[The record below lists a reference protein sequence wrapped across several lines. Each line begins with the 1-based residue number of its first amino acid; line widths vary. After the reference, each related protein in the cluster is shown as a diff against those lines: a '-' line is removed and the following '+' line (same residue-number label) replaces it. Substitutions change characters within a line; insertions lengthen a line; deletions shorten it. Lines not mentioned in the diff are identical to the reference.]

1 MEGGNSSARASWAQ
15 LAGVQPQQQH
25 KDQLTGKVKVGPLP
39 QQQQQHHMLQQQR
52 RERRQQQQL
61 HLQQQHQQQQQK
73 VQQQQLQQQQEVIG
87 LFNGWVKAG
96 FRPKLTMDQRP
107 GGLFIS
113 LLCQQ
118 REGLP
123 SGPMRKGWKN
133 RGPGAQASSE
143 SSRRPQQQHLQL
155 PPPPSRPLVKY
166 SNWLRQQG
174 LHLLQWWQPPRLH
187 QQRQSLC
194 HYR

>member
-96 FRPKLTMDQRP
+96 YRPKLTMDQRP

-113 LLCQQ
+113 LLC
-118 REGLP
+118 RP
-123 SGPMRKGWKN
+123 AAAAAK
-133 RGPGAQASSE
+133 
-143 SSRRPQQQHLQL
+143 RRPAK
-155 PPPPSRPLVKY
+155 RANAK
-166 SNWLRQQG
+166 
-174 LHLLQWWQPPRLH
+174 RLEK
-187 QQRQSLC
+187 
-194 HYR
+194 